1 MVKSPFWMYLTFH
14 AVARRISPRK
24 KILRSGSQASKGF
37 HPLLDPMKSWYW
49 TTALYLKELELINV
63 LPLQLKRHFTIYNND
78 QDLAEAFM
86 ENHAVFH
93 KSFISVY
100 NKLKLNQKR
109 KHAESSNVRD
119 ASENSLESD
128 LVEVRFTKFHSKL
141 FLLWRMRLWRK
152 AS

>member
-1 MVKSPFWMYLTFH
+1 MTLHYL
-14 AVARRISPRK
+14 
-24 KILRSGSQASKGF
+24 Q
-37 HPLLDPMKSWYW
+37 
-49 TTALYLKELELINV
+49 
-63 LPLQLKRHFTIYNND
+63 

-109 KHAESSNVRD
+109 KHAESSNVCD

-141 FLLWRMRLWRK
+141 FLLWRMRL
-152 AS
+152 